1 MPGPGA
7 AKRKAPNEGGQLLL
21 HAAFN
26 GNHASIEQQ
35 LDGGVAIDGLVNV
48 GEVEKEKVGGDGA
61 DGGEEEAGGGDEAG
75 QPILTTALH
84 VAVGG
89 RDALPRAADGGDGQG
104 GDGGSGGE
112 GGGGDGDS
120 GEEAEAATR
129 LLLDRG
135 ADPNVAD
142 SAGFTP
148 LMQAAF
154 HGSLAVLRLLLAVGA
169 EESAVREEGGGT
181 AFHFACGQG
190 HADCAEELLR
200 AGCEAGQRDSAGRT
214 GWDWALGHGRTA
226 VLARLHALTEAENAQ
241 LRQENA
247 RLREENERLRPGTAV
262 GRSSEGGGVKRGA
275 AAAALDAEGAK
286 REKHGAE
293 VGQQKVLYA
302 GFAFPCVADPA

>member
-1 MPGPGA
+1 MQVLSQRPALEGA
-7 AKRKAPNEGGQLLL
+7 
-21 HAAFN
+21 
-26 GNHASIEQQ
+26 
-35 LDGGVAIDGLVNV
+35 
-48 GEVEKEKVGGDGA
+48 
-61 DGGEEEAGGGDEAG
+61 EALGGGGDEAG

-89 RDALPRAADGGDGQG
+89 REVATDGGDGQG
-104 GDGGSGGE
+104 VGGGSGDE
-112 GGGGDGDS
+112 GGGGVS
-120 GEEAEAATR
+120 GEEGAGGRHAEAATR

-262 GRSSEGGGVKRGA
+262 GLSSEGGGVKRGA
-275 AAAALDAEGAK
+275 AAAALDEEEGAK

-293 VGQQKVLYA
+293 GGQQKVLYA

>member
-7 AKRKAPNEGGQLLL
+7 AKSKAAPAGGQLLL

-26 GNHASIEQQ
+26 GSHASIEQQ
-35 LDGGVAIDGLVNV
+35 LDGGGVAIDGLVNV
-48 GEVEKEKVGGDGA
+48 GEVEKEKVAGGEGAGGD
-61 DGGEEEAGGGDEAG
+61 EEKEGGGDEAG

-89 RDALPRAADGGDGQG
+89 REAPALATDGGDGQG
-104 GDGGSGGE
+104 GGGGSGDE
-112 GGGGDGDS
+112 GGGGAS
-120 GEEAEAATR
+120 GCRAEAATR

-135 ADPNVAD
+135 ADPNVTD

-154 HGSLAVLRLLLAVGA
+154 HGSLAGLRLLLAVGA

-200 AGCEAGQRDSAGRT
+200 AGCDAGQRDSAGRT
-214 GWDWALGHGRTA
+214 GWDWALGNGRTA

-275 AAAALDAEGAK
+275 AAAALDEEEGQ
-286 REKHGAE
+286 KHGAD
-293 VGQQKVLYA
+293 GQKVLYA